1 MTPRL
6 LLALF
11 MVLPAVDLAAQ
22 SSWFPLAL
30 PWDDSSKTSIDAS
43 DLLVDFPGQDPA
55 GVIDARG
62 YLRAGPDGHFYFE
75 KTGKRAR
82 FWGVNLTFNADFPPC
97 IDESLRAGE
106 FPDQRAADK
115 LARRLAKLGVNV
127 VRFHHMDT
135 LASPSGIWDNRYY
148 PNDTQH
154 LDPSQLKRLDYLI
167 YQLRLNGIYVNLN
180 LKVGRH
186 FGAGDGILNPGL
198 FTGGL
203 AYYQGVDNFDPRMI
217 ELQRDYARQLLTHR
231 NPYTGKTYAQDP
243 VIAFVEIANEDS
255 LFGNLLND
263 GRLNYLPDTSVT
275 LPEYYS
281 KELDSQWNRW
291 LADHYS
297 NRSALD
303 TAWKSTEPPAD
314 TSDKIRN
321 GGFENG
327 TSEWSIYPIGNALAN
342 ARVEAGAGPDK
353 SAALRV
359 DITSDGTNWHVQCI
373 QNGLAIEKDKSY
385 EISFYARA
393 ARPGEITIDVMK
405 GVAPW
410 SNYGLSKTVQLTTS
424 WQKYTG
430 RFRANATDGST
441 VRPTFELGAMDN
453 TVWIDRVEFRQV
465 VPKELG
471 ADESFEAGTV
481 ARPMRSD
488 LGTYTPARI
497 TDLFRFYSA
506 AAENYFVGMRRF
518 LKEDLGVQGLVTGT
532 APWWAY
538 LGDVAIQSKMD
549 YVDGHYYWDHP
560 WWPTGKEW
568 SPTGWQIS
576 NKPWINDLQEL
587 SGLASQAVEGKPFT
601 VSEFNEVFPNRYAH
615 EGQLLMALVGNLQDW
630 DAVYMFDFAGNA
642 SQYDETYTS
651 SFFDLAGNPT
661 KTGQLPIASR
671 IFLRR
676 QSAVAPTTVGVEL
689 NRDEL
694 ALGYAKGLINASS
707 FLESKGL
714 DRRTFLRER
723 LRMVSF
729 DRTDPV
735 SIDHSLPSGSVTA
748 SNGELLWNRENPQA
762 SFMRVT
768 GSSVQGAIGF
778 LKGGIVDLGDWS
790 FRVGDASPDHLA
802 VLLQSRD
809 IASLR
814 ETRHMILSVWT
825 EYQNTGM
832 LWNDSQTSVDNR
844 WGHDPAIVRV
854 AQLDVTMRFP
864 AARKISIYPLDEK
877 GNRKSALSLQSNDS
891 GTTVR
896 IDTNRD
902 HAVWYEIELNSD
914 TDSADYSV
922 RASGVFQ
929 LYTDPSLDQQQVGWL
944 QIENRNGGSVRP
956 TALLEYSTRGVLTS
970 MVRLPASSP
979 TVLARTPVIHNAQVD
994 TAIAVLN
1001 RQPSPNRVMLRLL
1014 DNSGASAGES
1024 PVDLN
1029 PGEAKA
1035 FFLREKFDLR
1045 AFSDGLLELKA
1056 DAPFYTVTLR
1066 STNNAAGDFSLT
1078 PCPQESATSGP
1089 LYFAHLTA
1097 DPSYSSDIIL
1107 WNSQDKPVTARLEF
1121 FNPTGQP
1128 TAPPNQPASADV
1140 SLLSGQLRR
1149 MTIAQSSVS
1158 FYGYARLTLR
1168 SGTELPSAAAVITRW
1183 ENGAPASEAG
1193 IPGTP
1198 ALAEDTL
1205 LVAER
1210 PSQQTALALLN
1221 PSSQA
1226 ATVELQILGAEGSGP
1241 VPGKV
1246 QIKLQPGEKRAFF
1259 LYEVFSGMPP
1269 YLNSLLHIK
1278 ADSSVAMLELL
1289 GLVNERGNFLI
1300 AALTGEAVHSPLATG
1315 AIAVMPRFATGAG
1328 YRTLLYLLPDETG
1341 GSPSQG
1347 KIRFFDSSG
1356 APQRLFFR

>member
-1 MTPRL
+1 L
-6 LLALF
+6 LVL
-11 MVLPAVDLAAQ
+11 LPARDLSAQ
-22 SSWFPLAL
+22 SSWFSLTL
-30 PWDDSSKTSIDAS
+30 PWDDSSKTYIDAS
-43 DLLVDFPGQDPA
+43 DLLVDYPGQDPC

-106 FPDQRAADK
+106 FPDQWAADK

-154 LDPSQLKRLDYLI
+154 LDPGQLKRLDYLI

-186 FGAGDGILNPGL
+186 FGKGDGILNPQM

-217 ELQRDYARQLLTHR
+217 ELQRDYARQLLAHR
-231 NPYTGKTYAQDP
+231 NPYTGQTYIEDP

-255 LFGNLLND
+255 LFGNLLRE
-263 GRLNYLPDTSVT
+263 GGLNYVQDTSGT

-303 TAWKSTEPPAD
+303 TAWKSNEPPAD

-327 TSEWSIYPIGNALAN
+327 TSEWSIYPIGNARAN

-393 ARPGEITIDVMK
+393 ALPGEITMDVMK

-410 SNYGLSKTVQLTTS
+410 NNYGLSKTVQLTTS
-424 WQKYTG
+424 WQQYTG
-430 RFRANATDGST
+430 RFRANGTDRST

-453 TVWIDRVEFRQV
+453 TVWIDKVEFRQV

-481 ARPMRSD
+481 VRPMRSD

-506 AAENYFVGMRRF
+506 AVENYFVGMRRF

-694 ALGYAKGLINASS
+694 ALGYAKGLINASG

-714 DRRTFLRER
+714 DSRTFLRER

-748 SNGELLWNRENPQA
+748 SNGELLWNRENPEA

-844 WGHDPAIVRV
+844 WGHDPALVRV

-877 GNRKSALSLQSNDS
+877 GNRKSALSLHSIDS
-891 GTTVR
+891 GTTVQ
-896 IDTNRD
+896 IDASRD
-902 HAVWYEIELNSD
+902 NAVWYEIELNSD

-922 RASGVFQ
+922 PANGIFQ
-929 LYTDPSLDQQQVGWL
+929 LYTDPSLDPQQVGWL
-944 QIENRNGGSVRP
+944 QIENSNGGPVRP

-970 MVRLPASSP
+970 MVRLPPSSP
-979 TVLARTPVIHNAQVD
+979 TVLARAPVIHNAQVD

-1001 RQPSPNRVMLRLL
+1001 RQPSPNRIMLRLL
-1014 DNSGASAGES
+1014 DSSGASAGES

-1029 PGEAKA
+1029 SGEAKA
-1035 FFLREKFDLR
+1035 FFLREKFNLQ
-1045 AFSDGLLELKA
+1045 ASFDGLLELKA
-1056 DAPFYTVTLR
+1056 DAPFHTITLR
-1066 STNNAAGDFSLT
+1066 STNNAGGDFSLT
-1078 PCPQESATSGP
+1078 PYPQESATSGP
-1089 LYFAHLTA
+1089 LYFTHLTA
-1097 DPSYSSDIIL
+1097 DPSYSSDIVL

-1149 MTIAQSSVS
+1149 MTIPQSSAS

-1168 SGTELPSAAAVITRW
+1168 SGTALPSATAVITRW
-1183 ENGAPASEAG
+1183 ENGAPVSEAG

-1221 PSSQA
+1221 PSAQA
-1226 ATVELQILGAEGSGP
+1226 ATVGLQILGAEGSTP

-1246 QIKLQPGEKRAFF
+1246 QIRLQPGEKRAFF

-1269 YLNSLLHIK
+1269 YLNSMLHIK
-1278 ADSSVAMLELL
+1278 ADSSIAMLELL

-1300 AALTGEAVHSPLATG
+1300 AALTGEAVHSPLAAG
-1315 AIAVMPRFATGAG
+1315 GIAVVPRFATGAG

-1347 KIRFFDSSG
+1347 KIRFLDSSG
-1356 APQRLFFR
+1356 TPQRLFFR